1 VGGSTESEAHL
12 REVLAAAPAEVV
24 AVYLFGSVAR
34 GTAGPASDV
43 DLGVLLCSRPAATLE
58 GRMLDYEGAL
68 TKALGRPVQLVIL
81 NDAPADL
88 VHRVMRDGRVV
99 LERDRSARIRFE
111 VRARNEYFDLLPILQ
126 RYRDAALRKAAAG
139 P

>member
-1 VGGSTESEAHL
+1 MPHL
-12 REVLAAAPAEVV
+12 SDALAGAPADVV
-24 AVYLFGSVAR
+24 AVYLYGSVAR

-43 DLGVLLCSRPAATLE
+43 DLGVLLSSRPPATLE
-58 GRMLDYEGAL
+58 GRMLDYEGTLTTAL
-68 TKALGRPVQLVIL
+68 DRPVQVVIL

-111 VRARNEYFDLLPILQ
+111 VRARNEYFDLRPILQ
-126 RYRDAALRKAAAG
+126 RYRTAALRKAAAG
-139 P
+139 R